1 MLGSQ
6 ILKHSFLYMTECS
19 IPLLEWDLLYK
30 LNAQIT
36 FSPGQLDIQ
45 VPPEHSLRL
54 QMSLLALWESDTELL
69 PPDLYD
75 QVRPEVWADRHPGK
89 AKNTVPVESPL
100 KHVKAKL
107 NLKQYLL
114 KQEAQKGIQPI
125 LKRFLLA
132 GHIWLCQLPYNTP
145 ILSVNKPNSDE
156 CRLVQDL
163 RAINEMVQDLHPVVP
178 NPYTL
183 LTNVSGHYECL
194 LSWILRMPFSVF
206 LWLKKPSYCLPLNG
220 KTQTLRAHNNIVG
233 LHSFKV
239 LKIPRYIWGI
249 ISKRLKRAQIR

>member
-1 MLGSQ
+1 M
-6 ILKHSFLYMTECS
+6 
-19 IPLLEWDLLYK
+19 
-30 LNAQIT
+30 
-36 FSPGQLDIQ
+36 
-45 VPPEHSLRL
+45 
-54 QMSLLALWESDTELL
+54 
-69 PPDLYD
+69 
-75 QVRPEVWADRHPGK
+75 WADRHPGK

-183 LTNVSGHYECL
+183 LTNVPGHYECFTL
-194 LSWILRMPFSVF
+194 LD
-206 LWLKKPSYCLPLNG
+206 LKDAFFCVPLAKEAQLLFAFKWQDPDTQSTQQYCWTALLQG
-220 KTQTLRAHNNIVG
+220 
-233 LHSFKV
+233 FKNSPTIFGE
-239 LKIPRYIWGI
+239 LLAKD
-249 ISKRLKRAQIR
+249 